1 MALKESVADGMVVP
15 TSQSGGDKE
24 EATHSVNLPEP
35 KIWEDLDEALESLN
49 DAIPGYKKAEA
60 YYEGTVGEKFLNKA
74 VQALLTGSETD
85 FNVNLAG
92 RVVDAVQDRMEIA
105 AVTAEPIEDPD
116 AEDEEE
122 PDDTDDS
129 TPSDNATDSA
139 SGLLGVE
146 QGESA
151 ETSEAEEMSDEERAL
166 DEAISKIWRDNE
178 MDIEA
183 PEVHQKMLTFGD
195 AYLFVGLCGDEDE
208 EDRVDLFFNSP
219 LNVRIIYDDENP
231 RKKKLAIKK
240 WEVGSKTNR
249 KIRLNLYYPEGTYKF
264 ISKGNTDRS
273 GASDFQ
279 VYTDDSTDE
288 MGFVEN
294 ESGEIPFFHFRTAR
308 PYGRPEHKKAYG
320 SQDALTKLIKNMMST
335 SDFAAF
341 PQRWALQETGTTT
354 DDDLDWDGGD
364 GGDVADEKNPVDLQ
378 SQLISGPGRIW
389 PLRNM
394 KAVGQFNSADV
405 EQFLKPIN
413 TFTGLMAA
421 TTATPVSYFLVTIG
435 SQSTPVSGESQRKG
449 ESPFL
454 SKVNARQLSA
464 EATWQDALDYGM
476 RLLDL
481 EAEVRVRWA
490 PSQVVS
496 GESGWKAVQEQQK
509 AGVPV
514 RQTLL
519 EAGYTEA
526 EVTSWGY
533 TEDNPDG
540 PGIDLSGMVNPPPV
554 PGQAVPANLQTPGA
568 PVPTAA
574 PAPPAQPVIPAPATT
589 PAPAV

>member
-1 MALKESVADGMVVP
+1 MQDKVVDGYVVP
-15 TSQSGGDKE
+15 TAVASGGEDSPTTVT
-24 EATHSVNLPEP
+24 ALPELWV
-35 KIWEDLDEALESLN
+35 WEDLEEALEEFNEALP
-49 DAIPGYKKAEA
+49 AYKKAEA
-60 YYEGTVGEKFLNKA
+60 YYEGTVREKFLNKA
-74 VQALLTGSETD
+74 VQALLTGSESD

-105 AVTAEPIEDPD
+105 AVTAEPVGDD
-116 AEDEEE
+116 DEEDTSE
-122 PDDTDDS
+122 EDDNVQPPMDNS
-129 TPSDNATDSA
+129 TPGASA
-139 SGLLGVE
+139 MLVPMGVE
-146 QGESA
+146 QPEIP
-151 ETSEAEEMSDEERAL
+151 EMTEEEKAL
-166 DEAISKIWRDNE
+166 DEAVSKIWRDNE

-183 PEVHQKMLTFGD
+183 PEVHQKMLEFGD
-195 AYLFVGLCGDEDE
+195 AYLFVGLNDDEDEDE
-208 EDRVDLFFNSP
+208 ERVDLFFNSP
-219 LNVRIIYDDENP
+219 MNVRILYQDENP
-231 RKKKLAIKK
+231 RKKRLALKR
-240 WEVGSKTNR
+240 WEVGSKKNKR
-249 KIRLNLYYPEGTYKF
+249 IRLNLYYGDATYKF
-264 ISKGNTDRS
+264 ISKGS
-273 GASDFQ
+273 GDKNGAADFD

-288 MGFVEN
+288 MGYVAN
-294 ESGEIPFFHFRTAR
+294 ETGEIPFFHFRTSR

-320 SQDALTKLIKNMMST
+320 PQDALTKLITNMMST

-354 DDDLDWDGGD
+354 DDDLDWDEGD
-364 GGDVADEKNPVDLQ
+364 SDTADTKNPSDLQ

-394 KAVGQFNSADV
+394 KAVGQFTSADV

-421 TTATPVSYFLVTIG
+421 VTATPASYFLVTLG
-435 SQSTPVSGESQRKG
+435 APATPVSGESQRKG

-464 EATWQDALDYGM
+464 EASWQDSVGYGLK
-476 RLLDL
+476 LLGI
-481 EAEVRVRWA
+481 EAEVKVRWA

-540 PGIDLSGMVNPPPV
+540 PGASSMDMSAV
-554 PGQAVPANLQTPGA
+554 PLPGNQFAQSPAAQAQAGQALVE
-568 PVPTAA
+568 AA
-574 PAPPAQPVIPAPATT
+574 PAPPAAA
-589 PAPAV
+589 AVTAGV

>member
-1 MALKESVADGMVVP
+1 MAIEEKVVDGMVVP
-15 TSQSGGDKE
+15 VSASGGEENAAMANMPDKK
-24 EATHSVNLPEP
+24 V
-35 KIWEDLDEALESLN
+35 WEDLEEALESLN
-49 DAIPGYKKAEA
+49 DAIPGYKKAES
-60 YYEGTVGEKFLNKA
+60 YYEGTVKEKFLNKA
-74 VQALLTGSETD
+74 VQALLTGSESD

-105 AVTAEPIEDPD
+105 AVTAEPVEDPD
-116 AEDEEE
+116 AEEEDDDESDNTTGT
-122 PDDTDDS
+122 PPVDNS
-129 TPSDNATDSA
+129 TPGATGDTA
-139 SGLLGVE
+139 LLGVE
-146 QGESA
+146 EP
-151 ETSEAEEMSDEERAL
+151 EEEPEEEMSEEEKLL

-183 PEVHQKMLTFGD
+183 PEVHQKMLTYGD
-195 AYLFVGLCGDEDE
+195 AYLFVGLCDDE
-208 EDRVDLFFNSP
+208 EDPTRVDLFFNSP
-219 LNVRIIYDDENP
+219 MNVRVLYEDENP
-231 RKKKLAIKK
+231 RKKRLAIKK
-240 WEVGSKTNR
+240 WEVGPKNNK
-249 KIRLNLYYPEGTYKF
+249 KIRLNLYYGEGTYKF
-264 ISKGNTDRS
+264 ISKGSSDRA

-279 VYTDDSTDE
+279 VFTDESTDE
-288 MGFVEN
+288 MGYVEN
-294 ESGEIPFFHFRTAR
+294 DSGEIPFFHFRTAR

-320 SQDALTKLIKNMMST
+320 SQDALTKLITNMMST

-364 GGDVADEKNPVDLQ
+364 GGDTADEKNPVDLQ

-435 SQSTPVSGESQRKG
+435 ATATPASGESQRKG

-464 EATWQDALDYGM
+464 EATWQDALGYGM
-476 RLLDL
+476 SLLEL

-519 EAGYTEA
+519 EAGYTDA

-533 TEDNPDG
+533 TDDNPDG

-554 PGQAVPANLQTPGA
+554 PGQQIPPALSTPGA

-574 PAPPAQPVIPAPATT
+574 PVPPAQPAIPPTT
-589 PAPAV
+589 PAPAAV

>member
-1 MALKESVADGMVVP
+1 MAVEEKVRDGYVVP
-15 TSQSGGDKE
+15 ASQNPGGE
-24 EATHSVNLPEP
+24 VPTEARPIPDQKV
-35 KIWEDLDEALESLN
+35 WEDLDEALEELDS
-49 DAIPGYKKAEA
+49 AIPDYQEAEA
-60 YYEGTVGEKFLNKA
+60 YYEGTVREKFLNKA
-74 VQALLTGSETD
+74 VQQLLTGSKTD
-85 FNVNLAG
+85 FRVNLAG

-116 AEDEEE
+116 AEDEVEEETDDNQTDAATGFEQEE
-122 PDDTDDS
+122 P
-129 TPSDNATDSA
+129 
-139 SGLLGVE
+139 E
-146 QGESA
+146 E
-151 ETSEAEEMSDEERAL
+151 EEMSEEEKLL

-183 PEVHQKMLTFGD
+183 PEIHQKMLEYGD
-195 AYLFVGLCGDEDE
+195 AYLFVGLCDDED
-208 EDRVDLFFNSP
+208 DPTRVDLFFNSP
-219 LNVRIIYDDENP
+219 MNVRVLYEDENP
-231 RKKKLAIKK
+231 RKKRLAIKK
-240 WEVGSKTNR
+240 WEVGPKNNK
-249 KIRLNLYYPEGTYKF
+249 KIRLNLYYPDGTYKF
-264 ISKGNTDRS
+264 ISEGKNSTSRGS
-273 GASDFQ
+273 ASFQ
-279 VYTDDSTDE
+279 VFTDESTDE

-294 ESGEIPFFHFRTAR
+294 ETGEIPFFHFRTAR

-320 SQDALTKLIKNMMST
+320 PQDALTKLVTNMMST

-364 GGDVADEKNPVDLQ
+364 GGDTADEKNPVDLQ

-394 KAVGQFNSADV
+394 KAVGQFSAADV

-421 TTATPVSYFLVTIG
+421 VTATPVSYFLVTLG
-435 SQSTPVSGESQRKG
+435 ASATPASGESQRKG
-449 ESPFL
+449 ESPFI

-464 EATWQDALDYGM
+464 EATWQDALGYGM
-476 RLLDL
+476 SLLSL

-519 EAGYTEA
+519 EAGYTDA

-533 TEDNPDG
+533 TDDNPDG

-554 PGQAVPANLQTPGA
+554 PGQPVPPSVQQTAAVASAPTGTPL
-568 PVPTAA
+568 PTAA
-574 PAPPAQPVIPAPATT
+574 PAPPAQTPT
-589 PAPAV
+589 PAIGG

>member
-1 MALKESVADGMVVP
+1 MTTEAEQAE
-15 TSQSGGDKE
+15 E
-24 EATHSVNLPEP
+24 EAVHVVSLPP
-35 KIWEDLDEALESLN
+35 PDVWEDLEEALEELN
-49 DAIPGYKKAEA
+49 EAIPGYERAQA
-60 YYEGTVGEKFLNKA
+60 YYEGTVKEKFLNKA
-74 VQALLTGSETD
+74 IQELLTGSETD
-85 FNVNLAG
+85 FRVNLAG
-92 RVVDAVQDRMEIA
+92 RVVDAVQDRMEVA
-105 AVTAEPIEDPD
+105 AVTAEPIDDDGDGIPD
-116 AEDEEE
+116 NEQDDDESEV
-122 PDDTDDS
+122 
-129 TPSDNATDSA
+129 TDS
-139 SGLLGVE
+139 
-146 QGESA
+146 GEPA
-151 ETSEAEEMSDEERAL
+151 EVSPAEEMTEEEKAL

-178 MDIEA
+178 MDIES
-183 PEVHQKMLTFGD
+183 PEVHQKMLEYGD
-195 AYLFVGLCGDEDE
+195 SYLFVGVNDKDEGK
-208 EDRVDLFFNSP
+208 VDLFFNSP
-219 LNVRIIYDDENP
+219 LSVRILYDDENP
-231 RKKKLAIKK
+231 REKRLAIKK
-240 WEVGSKTNR
+240 WEVGSKKNKR
-249 KIRLNLYYPEGTYKF
+249 IRLNLYYPDGTYKF
-264 ISKGNTDRS
+264 ISKGNTDRA
-273 GASDFQ
+273 GAAEFE
-279 VYTDDSTDE
+279 VYTDDTTDE
-288 MGFVEN
+288 AGYVEN

-320 SQDALTKLIKNMMST
+320 AQDALTKLITNMMST

-354 DDDLDWDGGD
+354 DDDLDWDSGD
-364 GGDVADEKNPVDLQ
+364 AEGADEKNPADLQ

-394 KAVGQFNSADV
+394 KAVGQFTAADV

-413 TFTGLMAA
+413 QFTGLMAA
-421 TTATPVSYFLVTIG
+421 VTATPVSYFLVTLG
-435 SQSTPVSGESQRKG
+435 ASSTPASGESQRKG

-464 EATWQDALDYGM
+464 QATWEEALQYGL
-476 RLLDL
+476 RLKGL

-540 PGIDLSGMVNPPPV
+540 PGIDLSGAVNPPPV
-554 PGQAVPANLQTPGA
+554 PGQPMPGSLQQETAVATA
-568 PVPTAA
+568 PTGTALPTAA
-574 PAPPAQPVIPAPATT
+574 PTPPPIAQPPAPVGS
-589 PAPAV
+589 

>member
-1 MALKESVADGMVVP
+1 MAIEQKAVDGTAAMTGPGGETPQVV
-15 TSQSGGDKE
+15 SQPDGQ
-24 EATHSVNLPEP
+24 
-35 KIWEDLDEALESLN
+35 IWEDLEEALEELN
-49 DAIPGYKKAEA
+49 DATPAYKKAEA
-60 YYEGTVGEKFLNKA
+60 YYEGTVKEKFLNKA
-74 VQALLTGSETD
+74 VQALLTGSDTD

-105 AVTAEPIEDPD
+105 AVTAEPIDDGE
-116 AEDEEE
+116 EDEEE
-122 PDDTDDS
+122 PAKEEA
-129 TPSDNATDSA
+129 DNATDA
-139 SGLLGVE
+139 ATGLGVE
-146 QGESA
+146 EP
-151 ETSEAEEMSDEERAL
+151 EAEEEEMSEEEKLL

-183 PEVHQKMLTFGD
+183 PEIHQKMLEYGD
-195 AYLFVGLCGDEDE
+195 AYLFVGLSDDEDE
-208 EDRVDLFFNSP
+208 DQDRVDLFFNSP
-219 LNVRIIYDDENP
+219 LNVRVLYEDENP
-231 RKKKLAIKK
+231 RKKRLAIKK
-240 WEVGSKTNR
+240 WEVGSKNNKR
-249 KIRLNLYYPEGTYKF
+249 IRLNLYYRDGTYKF
-264 ISKGNTDRS
+264 ISKG
-273 GASDFQ
+273 ASDRAGAATFE

-294 ESGEIPFFHFRTAR
+294 ETGEIPFFHFRTAR

-320 SQDALTKLIKNMMST
+320 PQDALTKLITNMMST

-341 PQRWALQETGTTT
+341 PQRWALQEQGTTT
-354 DDDLDWDGGD
+354 DDDLDWDQGD
-364 GGDVADEKNPVDLQ
+364 SDTADETNPSDLQ

-394 KAVGQFNSADV
+394 KAVGQFSSADV

-421 TTATPVSYFLVTIG
+421 VTATPVSYFLVTLG
-435 SQSTPVSGESQRKG
+435 ATATPASGESQRKG

-464 EATWQDALDYGM
+464 EASWQDALGYGM
-476 RLLDL
+476 GLLGL

-509 AGVPV
+509 AGVPI

-519 EAGYTEA
+519 EAGYTDA

-533 TEDNPDG
+533 TDDNPDG

-554 PGQAVPANLQTPGA
+554 PGQPMPPTLQTPGA
-568 PVPTAA
+568 PVPTQA
-574 PAPPAQPVIPAPATT
+574 PAPPPSPVAPTTPVPAT
-589 PAPAV
+589 V

>member
-1 MALKESVADGMVVP
+1 MAINDTMAGGVVAPGYADGGDEKAATTP
-15 TSQSGGDKE
+15 AAGIPDKE
-24 EATHSVNLPEP
+24 V
-35 KIWEDLDEALESLN
+35 WEDLQEALEELN
-49 DAIPGYKKAEA
+49 EAIPDYKKAEQ

-74 VQALLTGSETD
+74 VQQLLTGSAND

-105 AVTAEPIEDPD
+105 AVTAEPIDDGEEDDVEESDDNSMD
-116 AEDEEE
+116 AA
-122 PDDTDDS
+122 
-129 TPSDNATDSA
+129 DNSTDSA
-139 SGLLGVE
+139 TGLGVE
-146 QGESA
+146 EP
-151 ETSEAEEMSDEERAL
+151 EEDDDEMSDEEKAL

-183 PEVHQKMLTFGD
+183 PEIHQKMLEYGD
-195 AYLFVGLCGDEDE
+195 AYLFVGLCEDEDE
-208 EDRVDLFFNSP
+208 QDKVDLFFNSP
-219 LNVRIIYDDENP
+219 MNVRILYEDENP
-231 RKKKLAIKK
+231 RKKRLAIKK
-240 WEVGSKTNR
+240 WEVGPKNNKR
-249 KIRLNLYYPEGTYKF
+249 IRLNLYYGEGTYKF
-264 ISKGNTDRS
+264 ISKGASDRS
-273 GASDFQ
+273 GAADFQ

-288 MGFVEN
+288 MGYVEN
-294 ESGEIPFFHFRTAR
+294 DSGEIPFFHFRTAR

-320 SQDALTKLIKNMMST
+320 PQDALTKLIKNMMST

-354 DDDLDWDGGD
+354 DDDLDWDGG
-364 GGDVADEKNPVDLQ
+364 NPDFSDTQKPTDLQ
-378 SQLISGPGRIW
+378 SQLVSGPGRIW

-394 KAVGQFNSADV
+394 KAVGQFQSADV

-421 TTATPVSYFLVTIG
+421 VTATPVSYFLVTLG
-435 SQSTPVSGESQRKG
+435 ATATPASGESQRKG

-454 SKVNARQLSA
+454 SKINARQLSA
-464 EATWQDALDYGM
+464 EASWQDALGYGL
-476 RLLDL
+476 RLLDM
-481 EAEVRVRWA
+481 EAEVKVRWA

-540 PGIDLSGMVNPPPV
+540 PGIDLSNMVNPPPV
-554 PGQAVPANLQTPGA
+554 PGQPMPSNLSTPGA
-568 PVPTAA
+568 PLPTAA
-574 PAPPAQPVIPAPATT
+574 PTPPATPAVPAAPAQPPAPA
-589 PAPAV
+589 PAG

>member
-1 MALKESVADGMVVP
+1 MAIEQKVVDGMVMP
-15 TSQSGGDKE
+15 AIPDKLTEDAATKVANRPPENVWDDLE
-24 EATHSVNLPEP
+24 EALCELN
-35 KIWEDLDEALESLN
+35 EAMP
-49 DAIPGYKKAEA
+49 AYMKAEA
-60 YYEGTVGEKFLNKA
+60 YYEGTVREKFVSKA
-74 VQALLTGSETD
+74 VQALLTGSDTD

-105 AVTAEPIEDPD
+105 AVTAEPIDDGE
-116 AEDEEE
+116 EDEEE
-122 PDDTDDS
+122 PEVEE
-129 TPSDNATDSA
+129 PDNATDGA
-139 SGLLGVE
+139 TGFGEEGVE
-146 QGESA
+146 EPD
-151 ETSEAEEMSDEERAL
+151 EDEEEMSEEEKLL

-183 PEVHQKMLTFGD
+183 PEIHQKMLTYGD
-195 AYLFVGLCGDEDE
+195 AYLFVGLSDDDDES

-219 LNVRIIYDDENP
+219 LNVRVLYEEENP
-231 RKKKLAIKK
+231 RKKRLAIKK
-240 WEVGSKTNR
+240 WKVGPKNNER
-249 KIRLNLYYPEGTYKF
+249 IRLNLYYGDVTYKF
-264 ISKGNTDRS
+264 ISKGGKD
-273 GASDFQ
+273 GAAGNFE

-288 MGFVEN
+288 MGSLVN
-294 ESGEIPFFHFRTAR
+294 ETGEIPFFHFRTAR

-320 SQDALTKLIKNMMST
+320 PQDALTKLITNMMST

-341 PQRWALQETGTTT
+341 PQRWALQEQGTST
-354 DDDLDWDGGD
+354 DDDLDWDAGD
-364 GGDVADEKNPVDLQ
+364 SDSMDEKNPSELQ

-421 TTATPVSYFLVTIG
+421 VTATPVSYFLVSLGATA
-435 SQSTPVSGESQRKG
+435 TPASGESQRKG

-464 EATWQDALDYGM
+464 EATWQDSLGYGLH
-476 RLLDL
+476 LLDL
-481 EAEVRVRWA
+481 DAEVRVRWA
-490 PSQVVS
+490 PTSVVS
-496 GESGWKAVQEQQK
+496 GEAGWKAVQEQQK

-526 EVTSWGY
+526 EVSSWGY
-533 TEDNPDG
+533 SEDNPDG
-540 PGIDLSGMVNPPPV
+540 PGIDLSGMVSPPPV
-554 PGQAVPANLQTPGA
+554 PGQPFPGAPGTAPVTTPGA
-568 PVPTAA
+568 PLPTAA
-574 PAPPAQPVIPAPATT
+574 PVPPPAPAATI
-589 PAPAV
+589 PE

>member
-1 MALKESVADGMVVP
+1 VATNVTVVNGIPVPSPGKPDGEESGHVIDTPDQQVWDDLTEAIDDLDMAL
-15 TSQSGGDKE
+15 
-24 EATHSVNLPEP
+24 PEY
-35 KIWEDLDEALESLN
+35 ER
-49 DAIPGYKKAEA
+49 AEA
-60 YYEGTVGEKFLNKA
+60 YYEGTVKEKFLNKA
-74 VQALLTGSETD
+74 VQQLLTGSDTD
-85 FNVNLAG
+85 FRVNLAG

-105 AVTAEPIEDPD
+105 AVTAEPVDDPD
-116 AEDEEE
+116 AEEEE
-122 PDDTDDS
+122 PDTADTPVDE
-129 TPSDNATDSA
+129 A
-139 SGLLGVE
+139 GVVQPE
-146 QGESA
+146 
-151 ETSEAEEMSDEERAL
+151 ETEPVDEMTEEERVL
-166 DEAISKIWRDNE
+166 DEAVSRIWRDNE

-183 PEVHQKMLTFGD
+183 PEVHQKMLTYGD
-195 AYLFVGLCGDEDE
+195 AYLFVGINDED

-219 LNVRIIYDDENP
+219 TSVRVLYQDENP
-231 RKKKLAIKK
+231 RKKRLAIKR
-240 WEVGSKTNR
+240 WEVGPRFQKR
-249 KIRLNLYYPEGTYKF
+249 IRVNLYYPEGTYKF
-264 ISKGNTDRS
+264 ISDSTTKAGAPAFKVFTDE
-273 GASDFQ
+273 
-279 VYTDDSTDE
+279 STDE
-288 MGFVEN
+288 KGFIPN

-320 SQDALTKLIKNMMST
+320 PQDALTKLITNMMST

-354 DDDLDWDGGD
+354 DDDLDWDAGD
-364 GGDVADEKNPVDLQ
+364 SDTQDEKNPSDLQ

-394 KAVGQFNSADV
+394 KAVGQFSAADV

-421 TTATPVSYFLVTIG
+421 VTATPVSYFLVALGATA
-435 SQSTPVSGESQRKG
+435 TPASGESQRKG

-464 EATWQDALDYGM
+464 EASWQDAMGYGL
-476 RLLDL
+476 RLLGL
-481 EAEVRVRWA
+481 EAEVKVRWA

-540 PGIDLSGMVNPPPV
+540 DGGINGMDMSAVPLPGNQFGNSPAGTPLPEVAPTPPAAQPLTSSNTQ
-554 PGQAVPANLQTPGA
+554 QAV
-568 PVPTAA
+568 
-574 PAPPAQPVIPAPATT
+574 
-589 PAPAV
+589 

>member
-1 MALKESVADGMVVP
+1 MAIEQKVRDGYVVP
-15 TSQSGGDKE
+15 TVVESGGDA
-24 EATHSVNLPEP
+24 ATNPNMPEP
-35 KIWEDLDEALESLN
+35 KVWDDLEEALECLN
-49 DAIPGYKKAEA
+49 EAIPGYKKAEA
-60 YYEGTVGEKFLNKA
+60 YYEGTVREKFLNRA
-74 VQALLTGSETD
+74 VQSLLSGSDTD

-105 AVTAEPIEDPD
+105 AVTAEPIG
-116 AEDEEE
+116 EDEDDDTEPEDNNETAAALQDNSTPGATGLIPPVGVEE
-122 PDDTDDS
+122 PEE
-129 TPSDNATDSA
+129 P
-139 SGLLGVE
+139 
-146 QGESA
+146 
-151 ETSEAEEMSDEERAL
+151 EMSEEEKAL
-166 DEAISKIWRDNE
+166 DEAVSKIWRDNE

-183 PEVHQKMLTFGD
+183 PEVHQKMLEYGD
-195 AYLFVGLCGDEDE
+195 AYLFVGLSDDDEDP
-208 EDRVDLFFNSP
+208 DRVDLFYNSP
-219 LNVRIIYDDENP
+219 LSVRIMYEDENP
-231 RKKKLAIKK
+231 RKKRLAIKR
-240 WEVGSKTNR
+240 WEIGPKNNKR
-249 KIRLNLYYPEGTYKF
+249 IRLNLYYPDGTYKF
-264 ISKGNTDRS
+264 ISKGSTDRA
-273 GASDFQ
+273 GAADFQ
-279 VYTDDSTDE
+279 VFTDDSTDE
-288 MGFVEN
+288 KGYLDN

-354 DDDLDWDGGD
+354 DDDLDWDEGD
-364 GGDVADEKNPVDLQ
+364 SDTADTKNPSELQ

-394 KAVGQFNSADV
+394 KAVGQFTSADV
-405 EQFLKPIN
+405 EQFLKPIT

-421 TTATPVSYFLVTIG
+421 VTATPVSYFLVTLG
-435 SQSTPVSGESQRKG
+435 APATPASGESQRKG

-464 EATWQDALDYGM
+464 EATWQDAVGYGL
-476 RLLDL
+476 RLRNMD
-481 EAEVRVRWA
+481 AEVKVRWA

-509 AGVPV
+509 AGVPI

-533 TEDNPDG
+533 TEENPDG
-540 PGIDLSGMVNPPPV
+540 GGGSGGVDMS
-554 PGQAVPANLQTPGA
+554 AVPLPGNAFGNSPVAVAANQQALAQAGTTLPEQA
-568 PVPTAA
+568 PK
-574 PAPPAQPVIPAPATT
+574 PPAQPA
-589 PAPAV
+589 AV

>member
-1 MALKESVADGMVVP
+1 MAVEEKVRDGMVVP
-15 TSQSGGDKE
+15 AMQNSGGE
-24 EATHSVNLPEP
+24 TPAEARPIP
-35 KIWEDLDEALESLN
+35 DQKIWEDLDEALEEL
-49 DAIPGYKKAEA
+49 DAAIPDYQEAEA
-60 YYEGTVGEKFLNKA
+60 YYEGTVREKFLNKA
-74 VQALLTGSETD
+74 VQQLLTGSKTD
-85 FNVNLAG
+85 FRVNLAG

-116 AEDEEE
+116 AEEEVEEENDDNQTDSATGFEGEEE
-122 PDDTDDS
+122 PE
-129 TPSDNATDSA
+129 
-139 SGLLGVE
+139 E
-146 QGESA
+146 Q
-151 ETSEAEEMSDEERAL
+151 EMSEEEKLL
-166 DEAISKIWRDNE
+166 DETISKIWRDNE

-183 PEVHQKMLTFGD
+183 PEIHQKMLEYGD
-195 AYLFVGLCGDEDE
+195 AYLFVGLCDDE
-208 EDRVDLFFNSP
+208 EDPTRVDLFFNSP
-219 LNVRIIYDDENP
+219 MNVRVLYEDENP
-231 RKKKLAIKK
+231 RKKRLAIKK
-240 WEVGSKTNR
+240 WEVGPKNNK
-249 KIRLNLYYPEGTYKF
+249 KIRLNLYYPDGTYKF
-264 ISKGNTDRS
+264 ISEGKNSTSRGS
-273 GASDFQ
+273 ASFQ
-279 VYTDDSTDE
+279 VFTDESTDE
-288 MGFVEN
+288 MGYVEN
-294 ESGEIPFFHFRTAR
+294 ETGEIPFFHFRTAR

-320 SQDALTKLIKNMMST
+320 PQDALTKLVTNMMST

-364 GGDVADEKNPVDLQ
+364 GGDTADEKNPVDLQ

-394 KAVGQFNSADV
+394 KAVGQFSAADV

-421 TTATPVSYFLVTIG
+421 VTATPVSYFLVTLG
-435 SQSTPVSGESQRKG
+435 ASSTPASGESQRKG
-449 ESPFL
+449 ESPFI

-464 EATWQDALDYGM
+464 EATWQDALGYGM
-476 RLLDL
+476 SLLEL

-519 EAGYTEA
+519 EAGYTDA

-533 TEDNPDG
+533 TDDNPDG

-554 PGQAVPANLQTPGA
+554 PGQPVPPSVQQTAAVAGA
-568 PVPTAA
+568 PTGTPLPTAA
-574 PAPPAQPVIPAPATT
+574 PVPPAQTPT
-589 PAPAV
+589 PAAGG

>member
-1 MALKESVADGMVVP
+1 MQDKVVDGYVVP
-15 TSQSGGDKE
+15 TAVASGGEDSPTTVT
-24 EATHSVNLPEP
+24 ALPELWV
-35 KIWEDLDEALESLN
+35 WEDLEEALEEFNEALP
-49 DAIPGYKKAEA
+49 AYKKAEA
-60 YYEGTVGEKFLNKA
+60 YYEGTVREKFLNKA
-74 VQALLTGSETD
+74 VQALLTGSESD

-105 AVTAEPIEDPD
+105 AVTAEPVGD
-116 AEDEEE
+116 DEE
-122 PDDTDDS
+122 DDTSEEDDNVQPPMDNS
-129 TPSDNATDSA
+129 TPGASA
-139 SGLLGVE
+139 MLVPMGVE
-146 QGESA
+146 QPEIP
-151 ETSEAEEMSDEERAL
+151 EMTEEEKAL
-166 DEAISKIWRDNE
+166 DEAVSKIWRDNE

-183 PEVHQKMLTFGD
+183 PEVHQKMLEFGD
-195 AYLFVGLCGDEDE
+195 AYLFVGLCDDEDE
-208 EDRVDLFFNSP
+208 NEERVDLFFNSP
-219 LNVRIIYDDENP
+219 MNVRILYQDENP
-231 RKKKLAIKK
+231 RKKRLAIKR
-240 WEVGSKTNR
+240 WEVGSKKNKR
-249 KIRLNLYYPEGTYKF
+249 IRLNLYYGDATYKF
-264 ISKGNTDRS
+264 ISKGS
-273 GASDFQ
+273 GDKNGAADFD

-288 MGFVEN
+288 MGYVAN
-294 ESGEIPFFHFRTAR
+294 ETGEIPFFHFRTSR

-320 SQDALTKLIKNMMST
+320 PQDALTKLITNMMST

-354 DDDLDWDGGD
+354 DDDLDWDEGD
-364 GGDVADEKNPVDLQ
+364 SDTADTKNPSDLQ

-394 KAVGQFNSADV
+394 KAVGQFTSADV

-421 TTATPVSYFLVTIG
+421 VTATPASYFLVTLG
-435 SQSTPVSGESQRKG
+435 APATPVSGESQRKG

-464 EATWQDALDYGM
+464 EASWQDSVGYGLK
-476 RLLDL
+476 LLGI
-481 EAEVRVRWA
+481 EAEVKVRWA

-540 PGIDLSGMVNPPPV
+540 PGASSMDMSAV
-554 PGQAVPANLQTPGA
+554 PLPGNQFAQSPAAQAQAGQALVE
-568 PVPTAA
+568 AA
-574 PAPPAQPVIPAPATT
+574 PAPPAAAAAAVPAG
-589 PAPAV
+589 V

>member
-1 MALKESVADGMVVP
+1 VAIEDKVVDGMVVP
-15 TSQSGGDKE
+15 TSKDSGGE
-24 EATHSVNLPEP
+24 TPNQSAGVPEP
-35 KIWEDLDEALESLN
+35 KVWEDLEEALEDLEA
-49 DAIPGYKKAEA
+49 AIPGYQKAEE
-60 YYEGTVGEKFLNKA
+60 YYEGTVKEKFLNKA
-74 VQALLTGSETD
+74 VQALLTGSDTD
-85 FNVNLAG
+85 FRVNLAG
-92 RVVDAVQDRMEIA
+92 RVVDAVQDRMEVA
-105 AVTAEPIEDPD
+105 AVTAEPIDDDEDGIPD
-116 AEDEEE
+116 SEQ
-122 PDDTDDS
+122 DDTDNQTED
-129 TPSDNATDSA
+129 ATGFEGDEPEEE
-139 SGLLGVE
+139 VM
-146 QGESA
+146 
-151 ETSEAEEMSDEERAL
+151 SEEEKLL

-183 PEVHQKMLTFGD
+183 PEVHQKMLTYGD
-195 AYLFVGLCGDEDE
+195 AYLFVGLSDDEEE

-219 LNVRIIYDDENP
+219 LNVRILYQDENP
-231 RKKKLAIKK
+231 RKKRLAIKK
-240 WEVGSKTNR
+240 WEVGPKNSK
-249 KIRLNLYYPEGTYKF
+249 KVRLNLYYPEGTYKF
-264 ISKGNTDRS
+264 ISQGAGRS
-273 GASDFQ
+273 STGTSSANFE
-279 VYTDDSTDE
+279 VFTDDSTDE

-294 ESGEIPFFHFRTAR
+294 ETGEIPFFHFRTAR
-308 PYGRPEHKKAYG
+308 PYGRPEHKKAFG
-320 SQDALTKLIKNMMST
+320 AQDALTKLVTNMMST

-364 GGDVADEKNPVDLQ
+364 SDVSDEKNPSTLQ

-394 KAVGQFNSADV
+394 KAVGQFTAADV

-413 TFTGLMAA
+413 LFTGLMAA
-421 TTATPVSYFLVTIG
+421 VTATPVSYFLVSLGATA
-435 SQSTPVSGESQRKG
+435 TPASGESQRKG

-464 EATWQDALDYGM
+464 EASWQDALGYGLG
-476 RLLDL
+476 LLNL

-519 EAGYTEA
+519 EAGYTDA

-533 TEDNPDG
+533 TDDNPDG

-554 PGQAVPANLQTPGA
+554 PGQAPPTQPTAPGA
-568 PVPTAA
+568 PIPTEA
-574 PAPPAQPVIPAPATT
+574 PAPPPAQT
-589 PAPAV
+589 PAPVGA